1 MFFVLSPVPMKKFI
15 WQASYIL
22 LGSARF
28 DSSWGLRIFFYVP
41 RSRQDERTS
50 FLILYRVKKPYH
62 LYYFYL
68 QTLRYRHSIITY
80 DNLVV
85 EVILWK
91 SFKLNVMVCSSSNIY
106 LMKHIYDVVRL
117 FGNRSLMT
125 LKCGE
130 DKKVAHEAQPSEP
143 LTQPIL
149 QNQVES
155 VRQNRTLNFVVLTT
169 DKTVNHAFNLS
180 LFWSNLAIRCYNL

>member
-1 MFFVLSPVPMKKFI
+1 
-15 WQASYIL
+15 
-22 LGSARF
+22 
-28 DSSWGLRIFFYVP
+28 
-41 RSRQDERTS
+41 
-50 FLILYRVKKPYH
+50 
-62 LYYFYL
+62 
-68 QTLRYRHSIITY
+68 
-80 DNLVV
+80 
-85 EVILWK
+85 
-91 SFKLNVMVCSSSNIY
+91 
-106 LMKHIYDVVRL
+106 MKHIYDVVRL

-155 VRQNRTLNFVVLTT
+155 VRQNQTLNFVVLTT

-180 LFWSNLAIRCYNL
+180 LF

>member
-1 MFFVLSPVPMKKFI
+1 
-15 WQASYIL
+15 
-22 LGSARF
+22 
-28 DSSWGLRIFFYVP
+28 
-41 RSRQDERTS
+41 
-50 FLILYRVKKPYH
+50 
-62 LYYFYL
+62 
-68 QTLRYRHSIITY
+68 
-80 DNLVV
+80 
-85 EVILWK
+85 
-91 SFKLNVMVCSSSNIY
+91 MVCSNSNIY

-117 FGNRSLMT
+117 FGNRSLIT

-169 DKTVNHAFNLS
+169 DKTVNHAFNIS
-180 LFWSNLAIRCYNL
+180 LF